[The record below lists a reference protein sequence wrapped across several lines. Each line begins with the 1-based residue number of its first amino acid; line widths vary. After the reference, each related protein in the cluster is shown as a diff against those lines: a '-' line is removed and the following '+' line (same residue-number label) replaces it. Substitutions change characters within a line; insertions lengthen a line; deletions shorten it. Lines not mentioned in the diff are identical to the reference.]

1 LARTVRPNEGGRS
14 AFSHSREERA
24 MQDGLN
30 GRKVAVLV
38 ADGITRAELSGIRE
52 TLERAGAS
60 LCVLSSSGEV
70 VTAGENDA
78 KVPIDRAVRG
88 TSASEF
94 DALIIPGAA
103 TLADALTKDAES
115 LRIVREFMEADKLVA
130 ALGAGVRVLAAADT
144 LRGRTVTSDT
154 EGADSVRNAGG
165 DWVDKKVH
173 ADQKLITGRGGEL
186 ETFLSKVT
194 SSFSTVLREEKLD
207 EVVQQSFPAS
217 DPAPGPVASGAPRPH
232 KSEARA

>member
-1 LARTVRPNEGGRS
+1 
-14 AFSHSREERA
+14 

-38 ADGITRAELSGIRE
+38 SDGVTRAELSGIRE
-52 TLERAGAS
+52 ALESAGAS
-60 LCVLSSSGEV
+60 LCVLSSSGEGV
-70 VTAGENDA
+70 GAGDDGA
-78 KVPIDRAVRG
+78 KVPIDRGVRG

-94 DALIIPGAA
+94 DALVIPGAA
-103 TLADALTKDAES
+103 KLADGLAKDAEA

-144 LRGRTVTSDT
+144 LRGRTVTGNAD
-154 EGADSVRNAGG
+154 GAESVRAAGG

-173 ADQKLITGRGGEL
+173 ADQKLITGRGEEL
-186 ETFLSKVT
+186 ETFLSKVA

-217 DPAPGPVASGAPRPH
+217 DPAAGPVASGAPRPH
-232 KSEARA
+232 KSEAHA